1 MELIKMAVGK
11 IEFRHHGFDMP
22 PSHLERFHQ
31 KITALTDDRA
41 IECRQGVGLAFCQR
55 GWNQKKTAGFF
66 MHHDK
71 KWDYLFTYFCGT
83 AFEKILIG
91 LSQPRTFRAGATMS
105 DQNYNTYT
113 IKLPQFEGPFD
124 LLLFFIER
132 DELDINNIPIAKITD
147 DFLEYIRHIESL
159 NIDLASEFIVVAA
172 TLMRI
177 KAKMLLPRKAV
188 DEEGNEIDPREELVQ
203 KLLEY
208 KRYKETLDTFR
219 RWEEERA
226 NMFGRGIAKDE
237 LKKIAEL
244 AMVDA
249 ELESITLFKLLKAF
263 ENVMDQLKDRKVVA
277 HTIARYAY
285 TIQEQQHYLLNRIQA
300 GEQTSFEAVFLVLES
315 RIHAIV
321 TFLAL
326 LELLSQQKIHLIQG
340 EGINNFWLTLPEE
353 GDDSDQEAPEED
365 ITPQYS
371 GTIYEEEE

>member
-1 MELIKMAVGK
+1 
-11 IEFRHHGFDMP
+11 
-22 PSHLERFHQ
+22 
-31 KITALTDDRA
+31 
-41 IECRQGVGLAFCQR
+41 
-55 GWNQKKTAGFF
+55 
-66 MHHDK
+66 
-71 KWDYLFTYFCGT
+71 
-83 AFEKILIG
+83 
-91 LSQPRTFRAGATMS
+91 MS

-132 DELDINNIPIAKITD
+132 DELDINNIPIARITD

-277 HTIARYAY
+277 HTIARYEY

-300 GEQTSFEAVFLVLES
+300 GEQASFEAVFLVLES
-315 RIHAIV
+315 RIQAIV

-353 GDDSDQEAPEED
+353 GDDSDQEEPEED
-365 ITPQYS
+365 MTPQYS
-371 GTIYEEEE
+371 GTIDEEEE